1 MVDKYIYKKI
11 SEHFP
16 YEPTEEQQKAIA
28 AIAAF
33 AADTAPRSLL
43 ILRGYAGTGKTS
55 VLGAVVKALHAMER
69 PSVLLAPTGRAAKVF
84 AEYAER
90 DAFTIHKKIYRQK
103 SFSNDF
109 GSFSLGKN
117 LQKNTLFIVDEAS
130 MISNESAGQN
140 AFGSG
145 HLLDDLIEYV
155 YEGQGCR
162 LILSGDSAQLPPV
175 MLRESPALSA
185 ERLKAYGMEVH
196 EVSLTQVVRQD
207 VDSGILFNATRIRNG
222 LWQSETTR
230 FPVLK
235 VQGFPDIRKVTG
247 EDLIEEIASAYSRDG
262 VDDTIV
268 VCRSNKR
275 AARYNNGIRHYILDR
290 EEEIERGDRLMVI
303 KNNYHR
309 WSQAKDAESSF
320 IANGEI
326 VEVLRVRRVTE
337 LYGFHFTDVL
347 VRFQDDAAE
356 VELRVLT
363 ETLRN
368 ESPTLP
374 REDSDRL
381 FYAVLEDYKEVKTKA
396 ARMKKMKED
405 PYFNAVQAK
414 YAYAITCHK
423 AQGGQWRNVFLDIGY
438 LTEEML
444 GEDFYRWLYTA
455 VTRATGRLYFVNLP
469 PAFEDGGRHGEAAE
483 DF

>member
-1 MVDKYIYKKI
+1 MVDRYIYKKI

-16 YEPTEEQQKAIA
+16 YKPTEEQQKAIA

-43 ILRGYAGTGKTS
+43 IIKGYAGTGKTS
-55 VLGAVVKALHAMER
+55 VLGAVVKALHAMGR

-130 MISNESAGQN
+130 MISNESAGAN

-145 HLLDDLIEYV
+145 HLLDDLIEYI
-155 YEGQGCR
+155 YEDGQGCR

-185 ERLKAYGMEVH
+185 ERLRAYGMEVR

-207 VDSGILFNATRIRNG
+207 VDSGILFNATLIRNG
-222 LWQSETTR
+222 LRNSETAR
-230 FPVLK
+230 FPVLR
-235 VQGFPDIRKVTG
+235 VQGFADIQKVTG

-275 AARYNNGIRHYILDR
+275 AARYNNGIRQYILGR
-290 EEEIERGDRLMVI
+290 EEEIERGDRLMGV
-303 KNNYHR
+303 KNNYYR

-374 REDSDRL
+374 REDNDRL

-469 PAFEDGGRHGEAAE
+469 PAFEEGGATVKE
-483 DF
+483 

>member
-1 MVDKYIYKKI
+1 MVDRFIYKKI
-11 SEHFP
+11 SEYFP

-33 AADTAPRSLL
+33 AAEDAPRSLL
-43 ILRGYAGTGKTS
+43 IVKGYAGTGKTS
-55 VLGAVVKALHAMER
+55 VLGAVVKALQAMER

-109 GSFSLGKN
+109 GSFSLTNN
-117 LQKNTLFIVDEAS
+117 LHKDTLFIVDEAS
-130 MISNESAGQN
+130 MISNETAGAQ
-140 AFGSG
+140 ASFGSG
-145 HLLDDLIEYV
+145 HLLDDLIEYI
-155 YEGQGCR
+155 YGARGCR

-175 MLRESPALSA
+175 MQRESPALSV
-185 ERLKAYGMEVH
+185 ERLRGYGLEVR
-196 EVSLTQVVRQD
+196 EVALTQVVRQD
-207 VDSGILFNATRIRNG
+207 VDSGILFNATLIRDG
-222 LWQSETTR
+222 LRSLRTAC
-230 FPVLK
+230 FPVLRLE
-235 VQGFPDIRKVTG
+235 GFEDIRRVTG
-247 EDLIEEIASAYSRDG
+247 GELIEEIASAYGRDG
-262 VDDTIV
+262 VDETIV

-275 AARYNNGIRHYILDR
+275 ATRYNNGIRLHILGR
-290 EEEIERGDRLMVI
+290 EEEIERGERLMVV
-303 KNNYHR
+303 KNNYYR
-309 WSQAKDAESSF
+309 WSRAKGTEDAEASF

-326 VEVLRVRRVTE
+326 VEVLHVRRSSE

-356 VELRVLT
+356 VELRILT
-363 ETLRN
+363 ESMRG
-368 ESPTLP
+368 EMPALP
-374 REDSDRL
+374 KEDSDRL

-396 ARMKKMKED
+396 MRMRKMKED

-455 VTRATGRLYFVNLP
+455 VTRATGRLYLVNLP
-469 PAFEDGGRHGEAAE
+469 SAFEGAGAVS
-483 DF
+483 